1 MVTITT
7 VLRTFIS
14 RFLLAILILLAF
26 PLIILMMVFPERIRY
41 KSRLLFW
48 GMNVVYWGVISI
60 MRLSFIPV
68 SYIEE
73 DAHSAHKDPVIFVAN
88 HQSAIDAPLLGRLA
102 RGKPHIWLAREEL
115 MQWKLLRWILPR
127 LTVVVDVNSR
137 QKAMGSMLRLV
148 RLVKG
153 KDIDVMIFPEG
164 ARYPDDK
171 MHPFYGGFVVLAKL
185 LKRPVVPVC
194 ILGVNKV
201 YPPDT
206 FWMYHHP
213 VKVIVGKP
221 MALQENETDDAF
233 KDRVYRWFV
242 EQVES

>member
-1 MVTITT
+1 MC
-7 VLRTFIS
+7 
-14 RFLLAILILLAF
+14 
-26 PLIILMMVFPERIRY
+26 
-41 KSRLLFW
+41 W
-48 GMNVVYWGVISI
+48 GIISI
-60 MRLSFIPV
+60 MRLCFISV
-68 SYIEE
+68 KYESEN
-73 DAHSAHKDPVIFVAN
+73 AQSAHKEPVIFVAN
-88 HQSAIDAPLLGRLA
+88 HQSAIDAPLLGVLA
-102 RGKPHIWLAREEL
+102 KGKPHIWLAREEL
-115 MQWKLLRWILPR
+115 MQWRLLRWILPR

-153 KDIDVMIFPEG
+153 NDIDVMIFPEG

-201 YPPDT
+201 YPPNT
-206 FWMYHHP
+206 FWMYSHP

-221 MALQENETDDAF
+221 MVLQENETDDAF
-233 KDRVYRWFV
+233 KDRVHQWFV
-242 EQVES
+242 EHVES